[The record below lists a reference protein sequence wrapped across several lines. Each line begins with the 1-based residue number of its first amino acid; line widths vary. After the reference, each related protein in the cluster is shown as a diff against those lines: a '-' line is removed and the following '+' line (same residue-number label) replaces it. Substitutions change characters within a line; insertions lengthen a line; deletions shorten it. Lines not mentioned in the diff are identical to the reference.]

1 MSPFLIFFALT
12 AFGLGGVLFSL
23 WKGAAAERIAAC
35 VVVANLVFAFALSGI
50 SPVLAGTLGFASDGL
65 SAVIL
70 LVVTVR
76 YGAPWMGGIMLL
88 YAAQFSLH
96 SFYLVTGRSNAD
108 FLHALINNV
117 IFAGIIWCL
126 IIGTIVTVRR
136 RARFAR
142 QSQTRAPS

>member
-1 MSPFLIFFALT
+1 MSPLIIFVAFS
-12 AFGLGGVLFSL
+12 AFGLGGVLFSI

-35 VVVANLVFAFALSGI
+35 VVVANLVIALVLNGV
-50 SPVLAGTLGFASDGL
+50 SPVLAGTLGFAGDGL

-96 SFYLVTGRSNAD
+96 SFYLVTGRANTD
-108 FLHALINNV
+108 YLHALINNL

-126 IIGTIVTVRR
+126 IIGTFVTVRR
-136 RARFAR
+136 RARFRAR
-142 QSQTRAPS
+142 VQKPAS